1 MSLWQILEKAA
12 FFKTDVKTHKISDRI
27 SISSDGTSYTTYG
40 WTTVGSDGFVFTQ
53 VGGFSSDGSTRMGS
67 IAIGLG
73 SVFGRNF
80 E

>member
-1 MSLWQILEKAA
+1 MSFWKILEKSA
-12 FFKTDVKTHKISDRI
+12 FLKADTKTHKISDRI
-27 SISSDGTSYTTYG
+27 SISSDRTSYTTFG

-53 VGGFSSDGSTRMGS
+53 VGGFSSDESTRMGS
-67 IAIGLG
+67 IAAGLS